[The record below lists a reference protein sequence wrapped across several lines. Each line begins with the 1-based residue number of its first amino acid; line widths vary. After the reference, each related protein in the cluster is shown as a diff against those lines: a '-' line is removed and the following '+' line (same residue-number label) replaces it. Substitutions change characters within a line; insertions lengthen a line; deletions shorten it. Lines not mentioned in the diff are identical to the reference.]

1 MKTLKPT
8 ALRCRRMIHDASGI
22 EIHSLI
28 NKFVLLTIM
37 FAMFALSSI
46 CRAQDQEPNM
56 DSAIE
61 VARADM
67 RAQRASIITN
77 AMNFND
83 KEAAAFWPIYR
94 QYEYERFKLDDGRVA
109 VIKEYTKN
117 YSTLTDGEAKGMA
130 ERMFEYDARISS
142 LKKKY
147 FKKFNK
153 TLPGLTV
160 AKFFQLDRRLDLLLD
175 MNVES
180 ALPPLTQVLYT
191 GTNQ

>member
-1 MKTLKPT
+1 
-8 ALRCRRMIHDASGI
+8 MIHDASGI
-22 EIHSLI
+22 EIHSL
-28 NKFVLLTIM
+28 NHKSVLLTVA
-37 FAMFALSSI
+37 FAMLALSSI

-67 RAQRASIITN
+67 RAQRTSIITN

-94 QYEYERFKLDDGRVA
+94 QYESERFKLDDGRVA
-109 VIKEYTKN
+109 VIKEYTEN
-117 YSTLTDGEAKGMA
+117 YPTLTDSEAKGMA

-153 TLPGLTV
+153 VLPGLTV
-160 AKFFQLDRRLDLLLD
+160 TKFFQLDRRLDLLLD